1 MRNMSRNAC
10 ITPTAKYKL
19 NQIAFLQ
26 LRPALIPMWIQTG
39 LSWFAAGKPTDVKQ
53 LGEVKLEVKHTM
65 SVEHVTL
72 KTWVTRA

>member
-10 ITPTAKYKL
+10 ITPTAKDKL
-19 NQIAFLQ
+19 NQITFLQ

-39 LSWFAAGKPTDVKQ
+39 LSLFAAGKLTNVKQ
-53 LGEVKLEVKHTM
+53 LGKVKLEAKHTM

-72 KTWVTRA
+72 KT